1 MVRNR
6 RADTKIDWKKR
17 NVENYMVTFTNEEID
32 LYEEVKRLKDT
43 NMHGL
48 SLTTLLRETCSSK
61 QALGVTLSNMLKK
74 RVSYRGTRTAVN
86 YKDATSESERK
97 SRARTKATS
106 RKQRKKT
113 IIFTE
118 YRATQAYLQ
127 WFLQQ
132 NGIKSVPFR
141 GGFKRSKKRL
151 DAPTIP

>member
-106 RKQRKKT
+106 RKQRKKRLSSPST
-113 IIFTE
+113 VLLKRICSGFFNRT
-118 YRATQAYLQ
+118 ALSP
-127 WFLQQ
+127 FLLEEAL
-132 NGIKSVPFR
+132 NEA
-141 GGFKRSKKRL
+141 KKRL